1 MRKLKNEELGRLS
14 PEEFRE
20 APKIPVH
27 VVLDNVRSAHN
38 VGSVFRSS
46 DAFRVEKI
54 WLCGITATPPNRD
67 IRKTALGATESVAW
81 EYAESTPELIG
92 QLQGEG
98 FQCFAVEQATRA
110 QELADF
116 QPVVNTPIALI
127 LGHEVDGV
135 AQEVVDVCDGVL
147 EIPQHGTKH
156 SLNVSVAAGIV
167 LWEVSRKLSPAS
179 SKL

>member
-14 PEEFRE
+14 PGEFRE

-54 WLCGITATPPNRD
+54 WLCGITAAPPNRD

-81 EYAESTPELIG
+81 EYAESTLDLIR
-92 QLQGEG
+92 QLQEEG
-98 FQCFAVEQATRA
+98 YQCFAIEQATHA
-110 QELADF
+110 QELSAF
-116 QPVVNTPIALI
+116 EPAAGKSIVLI

-167 LWEVSRKLSPAS
+167 LWEVSRKLS
-179 SKL
+179 